1 MSADG
6 GLASPRGVDSPAR
19 AALEARWRQS
29 LTRVSDDQRR
39 AQLIELDQSAE
50 LRPLVEG
57 VFSGSSFLAETLIAD
72 PALLARYRDD
82 GPDRLV
88 GEALGANGT
97 EETVERTRV
106 MAELRR
112 RRRRL
117 ALTIALADLEGR
129 WDQDQVTNAL
139 TRFADF
145 AVQTCLAQ
153 LLFDA
158 RSRGD
163 LPDDDTPATSGV
175 IVLAMGKHGAFEL
188 NYSSDIDL
196 IVLYDL
202 ERLRYGG
209 RETPMALCVKLARQL
224 TYMLSTKTRDGY
236 VFRTDLRLRPHL
248 PGHPLALSVDD
259 AEIYF
264 ERHGQNWERA
274 AFIKAR
280 AVAGDLVAGEG
291 FLKRIQPFIWRRHLD
306 FAAIRD
312 IHSIKRQINAYRGYA
327 EIAVAGHDLKVGRGG
342 IREIEFFAQTQQL
355 ILGGRHPELRSC
367 RTIETLNAL
376 ADGRWISPQTRDGL
390 VNSYRLLRD
399 LEHRLQM
406 VADKQTQ
413 QMPARD
419 KEIAQFAGFA
429 GFENVEAMT
438 RSITAA
444 LRQVERHYAAL
455 FEAEPDLGAGTRLV
469 FTGTDNDAETLETL
483 RIAGF
488 KDPAAVS
495 DRIREWH
502 HGHIRSTRSAR
513 ARELLTELTPSILE
527 ALQRQTRP
535 NEAFRLLDAFLTNLP
550 SGVQV
555 FSLIRANP
563 RLLVLL
569 CDIMGAAPRLA
580 ETLANNTDL
589 FDTILG
595 ADFLEPPPDA
605 ETLRAEFEALLV
617 DARQLEDVLDI
628 CRTWAHGRQFQFG
641 LQALLGATDVESA
654 MAAHTELAEV
664 VVQALLP
671 RSLAWLEDKHG
682 KIEGGRFA
690 VIAMGKLGSRELT
703 VGSDLDIVFIFDA
716 PPDAVSDGAQPL
728 PLTTYFA
735 RASQRVITAISSRT
749 ANGRLYEIDTRL
761 RPSGNAGPV
770 ACSIEN
776 FRRYQLETAET
787 WEHQALTRARPI
799 AGDASLGA
807 EAEQAIADALVRPA
821 DPAKIKADIRHMR
834 ERIFKEHGGTSPWK
848 LKHARG
854 GLIDIEFGAQCLQLV
869 HLRGHAEIRQSS
881 TIDVIAS
888 AAKAV
893 LVDQDLAD
901 RTIEALQLFHAL
913 QAILRLSVDS
923 AFEADKAPPGLREA
937 LVRAA
942 NRQLQL
948 GLPLEHFA
956 GLEEVLV
963 ESLEIGRH
971 FFDAVCGTEIKPS
984 QEPN

>member
-1 MSADG
+1 VSADG
-6 GLASPRGVDSPAR
+6 GLGAPIAIASPAR
-19 AALEARWRQS
+19 DGLQARWRQA
-29 LTRVSDDQRR
+29 LNRVSDDGCR
-39 AQLIELDQSAE
+39 ARLIELAE
-50 LRPLVEG
+50 SPALRPLLDG
-57 VFSGSSFLAETLIAD
+57 VFAGSSFLAETMIAEPALVMRYAVDGADAMVAAALD
-72 PALLARYRDD
+72 PA
-82 GPDRLV
+82 
-88 GEALGANGT
+88 GT
-97 EETVERTRV
+97 QETLERTKV

-117 ALTIALADLEGR
+117 ALVIALEDLSQSRTLEQIT
-129 WDQDQVTNAL
+129 DAL

-145 AVQTCLAQ
+145 AVEACLAQ

-158 RSRGD
+158 RHRGE
-163 LPDDDTPATSGV
+163 LPAGDSPATSGV

-202 ERLRYGG
+202 DRLRYAG
-209 RETPMALCVKLARQL
+209 RETPMAFCVKLARQL
-224 TYMLSTKTRDGY
+224 TYMLSTMTRDGY

-280 AVAGDLVAGEG
+280 AIAGDIVAGDS

-355 ILGGRHPELRSC
+355 ILGGRHPQLRS
-367 RTIETLNAL
+367 RNTIETLCAL
-376 ADGRWISPQTRDGL
+376 ADGRWINGETRDGL
-390 VNSYRLLRD
+390 IASYRLLRD

-413 QMPARD
+413 KMPARAR
-419 KEIAQFAGFA
+419 ELAQFAAFAGFA
-429 GFENVEAMT
+429 SVDVLTDAIVNV
-438 RSITAA
+438 
-444 LRQVERHYAAL
+444 LRNVERHYAAL
-455 FEAEPDLGAGTRLV
+455 FEAEPDLGWGQRLV
-469 FTGTDNDAETLETL
+469 FTGTENDAETLQTL
-483 RIAGF
+483 KLAGF
-488 KDPAAVS
+488 DDPSAVCE
-495 DRIREWH
+495 RIRQWH

-527 ALQRQTRP
+527 ALQRQPRP

-595 ADFLEPPPDA
+595 ADFLDPPPDA
-605 ETLRAEFEALLV
+605 ASLRAEFEALLV

-641 LQALLGATDVESA
+641 LQVLLGATDVERA
-654 MAAHTELAEV
+654 NAAHTELAEV

-682 KIEGGRFA
+682 RIAGGRFA

-703 VGSDLDIVFIFDA
+703 VGSDLDIVFVFDA
-716 PPDAVSDGAQPL
+716 PPDALSDGAQPL
-728 PLTTYFA
+728 PTATYFA
-735 RASQRVITAISSRT
+735 RASQRVITAIASRT
-749 ANGRLYEIDTRL
+749 AHGRLYEIDTRL

-770 ACSIEN
+770 ACSIDN

-799 AGDASLGA
+799 AGDESLA
-807 EAEQAIADALVRPA
+807 DEVDRAIADALCRPV
-821 DPAKIKADIRHMR
+821 DPAKVRADIRQMR
-834 ERIFKEHGGTSPWK
+834 ARIFKEFGDTSPWK
-848 LKHARG
+848 LKHVRG
-854 GLIDIEFGAQCLQLV
+854 GLIDIEFGAQGLQLL
-869 HLRGHAEIRQSS
+869 HARAHPAIRRGGTGA
-881 TIDVIAS
+881 VIA
-888 AAKAV
+888 AAAEAG
-893 LVDQDLAD
+893 LVDRLLAE
-901 RTIEALQLFHAL
+901 RTIATLHLLHAL
-913 QAILRLSVDS
+913 QAVLRLSVDN
-923 AFEADKAPPGLREA
+923 FDPGKAPPGLREA

-942 NRQLQL
+942 NRQLEL

-956 GLEEVLV
+956 GLEGTLV
-963 ESLEIGRH
+963 ESLEVGRH
-971 FFDAVCGTEIKPS
+971 FFDAVCGSDTD
-984 QEPN
+984 QEDAPQ